1 MKLHKVA
8 INSLSFSPNEKYL
21 ISAGGQDDNTLVVWD
36 TETGKAVAGTPAMG
50 DTINEV
56 KFYNQSNSNLISV
69 HNGTVKLWNLDV
81 ERKKVGLVVS
91 IIYNDLDPTHPS
103 QSRTNQEKY
112 HECDYRSFR

>member
-81 ERKKVGLVVS
+81 ERKKVGINKLYLCRSYPLQS
-91 IIYNDLDPTHPS
+91 I
-103 QSRTNQEKY
+103 
-112 HECDYRSFR
+112 